1 MSICGSCQKNE
12 LRPGLVRGGEG
23 GVGLDK
29 NCYVN
34 IFVEKKDDILP

>member
-1 MSICGSCQKNE
+1 MFICGPCQKKNE

-29 NCYVN
+29 NC
-34 IFVEKKDDILP
+34 